1 MLKSNTMEVATAK
14 LTLQQLHL
22 EHEVWLNELSFYRD
36 EMRILDKYLLEIVSK
51 NTGQDVLKGVEH
63 FQNQFIRQ
71 REVLDELTHDIREQ
85 ENKVI
90 TTLKSLNPIQ
100 IEKTKYEDHAGLR
113 EHVKTFQK
121 LYGNLKA
128 EFQDFVS
135 RWL

>member
-1 MLKSNTMEVATAK
+1 MQATTAK

-90 TTLKSLNPIQ
+90 STLKGLNPIQ
-100 IEKTKYEDHAGLR
+100 MEKGKYEDHAGLR
-113 EHVKTFQK
+113 EHVETFQNI
-121 LYGNLKA
+121 YRNLKA
-128 EFQDFVS
+128 EFLAFVS
-135 RWL
+135 HWL